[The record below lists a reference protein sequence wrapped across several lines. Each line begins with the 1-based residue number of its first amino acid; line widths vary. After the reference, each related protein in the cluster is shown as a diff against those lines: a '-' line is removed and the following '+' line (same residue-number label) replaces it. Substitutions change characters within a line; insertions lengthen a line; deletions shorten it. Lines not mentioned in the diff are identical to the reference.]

1 MTAITP
7 TLPLEHSTGHEAPA
21 GWVRRYVF
29 STDHKTIGLQ
39 YLFTGLAF
47 FALGGL
53 LAMLI
58 RWQLA
63 WPSDP
68 AHPVPVLGRLIG
80 WDQGVMPPDAYNVI
94 LTLHATV
101 MIFLVLIPLQVGAF
115 GNYLIPLK
123 IGARDMAFPFLNG
136 LSFWV
141 YLAAGAVLLAGVS
154 LPGGAAATGWT
165 AYPPISA
172 IPYNGTGYAAAGRGV
187 LGLLQVRGSTWPTL
201 PIAVNFATL
210 FLLFAYVTLHA
221 TGRAVVTVLTAAV
234 AAAVTVRGLQ
244 SVAFDGQ
251 SCWFVAVIVVGLS
264 STLGAINYITTI
276 LKMRCPGLT
285 MFRLPMTMWNLLI
298 TSVLVLLS
306 TPVLASVL
314 TMNLLDHHR
323 LTSFFEP
330 AGWVLS
336 NTVQPNAGGG
346 YVLLDPHL
354 FWFYSHPAVYIMILP
369 VFGMVSDILPTFS
382 RKPLFGY
389 RPMVYA
395 TATIAVLGFL
405 VWGHHMFQSG
415 MNPALGAGFAVAT
428 MAIAVPSGI
437 KTFNWLG
444 TLWGGTLHLT
454 VPMLNAC
461 AFVSLFV
468 IGGLSGIITAATPVD
483 AQLHMTYFIVAH
495 IHYVLFGGSTFGLFA
510 AIYFW
515 FPKMSGRMTS
525 ARWGY
530 VHTIVSYVAFNCVF
544 FPMHFLGLQ
553 GMPRR
558 VADYRGYTLFA
569 HLQPM
574 NQFISISAFVL
585 GLAQL
590 PFVVN
595 FVGSW
600 FFGRRAGPN
609 PWRSA
614 TMEWTDTTSPPA
626 AWNFDRI
633 PTVYRGPY
641 EYGDPAAAADFVPQS
656 AVGAGSPRPPR

>member
-1 MTAITP
+1 MTTAP
-7 TLPLEHSTGHEAPA
+7 PLLLDHAAGDESRP

-39 YLFTGLAF
+39 YLFAGLAF

-68 AHPVPVLGRLIG
+68 RHPVPVLGRLLG
-80 WDQGVMPPDAYNVI
+80 WNQGVMPPDAYNVI
-94 LTLHATV
+94 LTLHATT

-123 IGARDMAFPFLNG
+123 IGSRDMAFPFLNG
-136 LSFWV
+136 LSFWLYV
-141 YLAAGAVLLAGVS
+141 AGAAVLLAGVS
-154 LPGGAAATGWT
+154 LPGGAAAAGWT
-165 AYPPISA
+165 SYPPLSS
-172 IPYNGTGYAAAGRGV
+172 IPFNQTGYAAAGRGV
-187 LGLLQVRGSTWPTL
+187 ASVLQVRGGTWPTL
-201 PIAVNFATL
+201 PVVVNFAAL
-210 FLLFAYVTLHA
+210 SLLFGYVALATLPVWVA
-221 TGRAVVTVLTAAV
+221 PVAAVV
-234 AAAVTVRGLQ
+234 AAAVAVRGVQ
-244 SVAFDGQ
+244 VAAFDGQ
-251 SCWFVAVIVVGLS
+251 SCWFVALIVVGLS
-264 STLGAINYITTI
+264 SSLGAVNYITTI

-285 MFRLPMTMWNLLI
+285 LFRLPMTVWNLMI
-298 TSVLVLLS
+298 VSVLVLLS

-314 TMNLLDHHR
+314 TMQLLDHHG

-336 NTVQPNAGGG
+336 NTVQHNAGGG

-395 TATIAVLGFL
+395 TMAIAGLGFL

-415 MNPALGAGFAVAT
+415 MNPAMGAAFAVST
-428 MAIAVPSGI
+428 MVIAVPSGI
-437 KTFNWLG
+437 KTFSWLG
-444 TLWGGTLHLT
+444 TLWGGRLQMT

-468 IGGLSGIITAATPVD
+468 IGGMSGIITAATPID
-483 AQLHMTYFIVAH
+483 AQLHMTYFVVAH

-510 AIYFW
+510 GIYYW
-515 FPKMSGRMTS
+515 YPKMFGRLTS
-525 ARWGY
+525 PALGY

-558 VADYRGYTLFA
+558 VADYTGYTSFA

-590 PFVVN
+590 PLVVN
-595 FVGSW
+595 FFGSMVW
-600 FFGRRAGPN
+600 GRPAGGN
-609 PWRSA
+609 PWRA
-614 TMEWTDTTSPPA
+614 TTLEWTDTTSPPA

-641 EYGDPAAAADFVPQS
+641 EYGVPGAAGDFEPQS
-656 AVGAGSPRPPR
+656 MPTS

>member
-1 MTAITP
+1 MTTAP
-7 TLPLEHSTGHEAPA
+7 PLWLHDIADAHGRP
-21 GWVRRYVF
+21 GWVRRYLF

-39 YLFTGLAF
+39 YLFAGLAF
-47 FALGGL
+47 FTLGGG

-68 AHPVPVLGRLIG
+68 RHPVPVLGRLLG
-80 WDQGVMPPDAYNVI
+80 WDQGIMPPDAYNVI

-123 IGARDMAFPFLNG
+123 IGSRDMAFPVLNG
-136 LSFWV
+136 LSFWL
-141 YLAAGAVLLAGVS
+141 YLAGGAVLLAGVC
-154 LPGGAAATGWT
+154 LPGGGASAGWTSYPPLSSIPFNGGSNAAA
-165 AYPPISA
+165 A
-172 IPYNGTGYAAAGRGV
+172 RGL
-187 LGLLQVRGSTWPTL
+187 LGILQVRGGTWSSL
-201 PIAVNFATL
+201 PIAVNAVTL
-210 FLLFAYVTLHA
+210 FLLFAFIGWQLLPV
-221 TGRAVVTVLTAAV
+221 AVAVPTAAV
-234 AAAVTVRGLQ
+234 AAAAAVRALQ
-244 SVAFDGQ
+244 VVAFDGQ
-251 SCWFVAVIVVGLS
+251 SCWFVALIAIGFS
-264 STLGAINYITTI
+264 STLGAVNYITTI
-276 LKMRCPGLT
+276 LKQRCPGLT
-285 MFRLPMTMWNLLI
+285 LFRLPMTVWNLLI
-298 TSVLVLLS
+298 TSLLVLLA
-306 TPVLASVL
+306 TPVLAAAL
-314 TMNLLDHHR
+314 TMNLLDHHGI
-323 LTSFFEP
+323 TSFFEP

-336 NTVQPNAGGG
+336 ARVQANAGGG
-346 YVLLDPHL
+346 TVLLDPHL

-389 RPMVYA
+389 HAMVVA
-395 TATIAVLGFL
+395 TAAIAGLGFL

-415 MNPALGAGFAVAT
+415 MNPTMGAAFAVST
-428 MAIAVPSGI
+428 MLIAVPSGI
-437 KTFNWLG
+437 KTFNWLA

-468 IGGLSGIITAATPVD
+468 IGGLSGIITASTPID

-510 AIYFW
+510 GIYYW
-515 FPKMSGRMTS
+515 YPKMFGRMTNP
-525 ARWGY
+525 ALGY
-530 VHTIVSYVAFNCVF
+530 IHTIASYVAFNCVF

-558 VADYRGYTLFA
+558 VADYTGYTSFA

-574 NQFISISAFVL
+574 NQFITISAFVL

-590 PFVVN
+590 PLIVN
-595 FVGSW
+595 FFGSMIW
-600 FFGRRAGPN
+600 GPKAGNN
-609 PWRSA
+609 PWRA
-614 TMEWTDTTSPPA
+614 TTLEWTDATSPPA

-641 EYGDPAAAADFVPQS
+641 EYGNPSAAADFTPQS
-656 AVGAGSPRPPR
+656 LPDVGDGRP

>member
-1 MTAITP
+1 MTTAP
-7 TLPLEHSTGHEAPA
+7 PLWLHDIADAHGRP
-21 GWVRRYVF
+21 GWVRRYLF

-39 YLFTGLAF
+39 YLFAGLAF
-47 FALGGL
+47 FTLGGG

-68 AHPVPVLGRLIG
+68 RHPVPVLGRLLG
-80 WDQGVMPPDAYNVI
+80 WDQGIMPPDAYNVI

-123 IGARDMAFPFLNG
+123 IGSRDMAFPVLNG
-136 LSFWV
+136 LSFWL
-141 YLAAGAVLLAGVS
+141 YLAGGAVLLAGVC
-154 LPGGAAATGWT
+154 LPGGGASAGWTSYPPLSSIPFNGGSNAAA
-165 AYPPISA
+165 A
-172 IPYNGTGYAAAGRGV
+172 RGL
-187 LGLLQVRGSTWPTL
+187 LGILQVRGGTWSSL
-201 PIAVNFATL
+201 PIAVNAVTL
-210 FLLFAYVTLHA
+210 FLLFAFIGWQLLPV
-221 TGRAVVTVLTAAV
+221 AVAVPTAAV
-234 AAAVTVRGLQ
+234 AAAVAVRALQ
-244 SVAFDGQ
+244 VVAFDGQ
-251 SCWFVAVIVVGLS
+251 SCWFVALIAIGFS
-264 STLGAINYITTI
+264 STLGAVNYITTI
-276 LKMRCPGLT
+276 LKQRCPGLT
-285 MFRLPMTMWNLLI
+285 LFRLPMTVWNLLI
-298 TSVLVLLS
+298 TSLLVLLA
-306 TPVLASVL
+306 TPVLAAAL
-314 TMNLLDHHR
+314 TMNLLDHHGI
-323 LTSFFEP
+323 TSFFEP

-336 NTVQPNAGGG
+336 ARVQANAGGG
-346 YVLLDPHL
+346 TVLLDPHL

-389 RPMVYA
+389 HAMVVA
-395 TATIAVLGFL
+395 TAAIAGLGFL

-415 MNPALGAGFAVAT
+415 MNPTMGAAFAVST
-428 MAIAVPSGI
+428 MLIAVPSGI
-437 KTFNWLG
+437 KTFNWLA

-468 IGGLSGIITAATPVD
+468 IGGLSGIITASTPID

-510 AIYFW
+510 GIYYW
-515 FPKMSGRMTS
+515 YPKMFGRMTNP
-525 ARWGY
+525 ALGY
-530 VHTIVSYVAFNCVF
+530 IHTIASYVAFNCVF

-558 VADYRGYTLFA
+558 VADYTGYTSFA

-574 NQFISISAFVL
+574 NQFITISAFVL

-590 PFVVN
+590 PLIVN
-595 FVGSW
+595 FFGSMVW
-600 FFGRRAGPN
+600 GRKAGNN
-609 PWRSA
+609 PWRA
-614 TMEWTDTTSPPA
+614 TTLEWTNTTCPPA

-641 EYGDPAAAADFVPQS
+641 EYGDPNAADDFVPQS
-656 AVGAGSPRPPR
+656 AP

>member
-1 MTAITP
+1 MTVTAP
-7 TLPLEHSTGHEAPA
+7 LSLPDTHAV

-39 YLFTGLAF
+39 YLFAGLAF
-47 FALGGL
+47 FALGGG

-68 AHPVPVLGRLIG
+68 AHPVPVLGKLLG

-123 IGARDMAFPFLNG
+123 IGSRDMAFPFLNG
-136 LSFWV
+136 LSFWM
-141 YLAAGAVLLAGVS
+141 YLAGGAVLLAGVS
-154 LPGGAAATGWT
+154 LPGGG
-165 AYPPISA
+165 
-172 IPYNGTGYAAAGRGV
+172 AAAGWTSYPP
-187 LGLLQVRGSTWPTL
+187 LSSIALLQTRGTPWPAL
-201 PIAVNFATL
+201 PLAANFATL
-210 FLLFAYVTLHA
+210 FLLFAFVALHA
-221 TGRAVVTVLTAAV
+221 APLATAVGRAIFTAVV
-234 AAAVTVRGLQ
+234 AAAAAAVVVRLLQ
-244 SVAFDGQ
+244 LVAFDGQ
-251 SCWFVAVIVVGLS
+251 SCWFVALIVIGAS
-264 STLGAINYITTI
+264 STLGAVNYITTI
-276 LKMRCPGLT
+276 LKRRCPGLT
-285 MFRLPMTMWNLLI
+285 MFRLPMTVWNLLV
-298 TSVLVLLS
+298 TSLLVLFS
-306 TPVLASVL
+306 TPVLAGVL
-314 TMNLLDHHR
+314 VMNLLDHHG

-336 NTVQPNAGGG
+336 NVVQRNAGGG

-395 TATIAVLGFL
+395 TCAIAFLGFL

-415 MNPALGAGFAVAT
+415 MNPALGAGFAIAT
-428 MAIAVPSGI
+428 MFIAVPSAI

-444 TLWGGTLHLT
+444 TMWGGTLHLT

-468 IGGLSGIITAATPVD
+468 VGGLSGIITASTPID

-510 AIYFW
+510 GLYYW
-515 FPKMSGRMTS
+515 YPKMFGRMTS
-525 ARWGY
+525 PLLGY

-558 VADYRGYTLFA
+558 VADYTGYTSFA

-574 NQFISISAFVL
+574 NQFITISAFVL

-590 PFVVN
+590 PLVAN
-595 FVGSW
+595 
-600 FFGRRAGPN
+600 FFGSMIWGKRAGNN
-609 PWRSA
+609 PWRA
-614 TMEWTDTTSPPA
+614 TTLEWTDATSPPA
-626 AWNFDRI
+626 AHDFDRI

-641 EYGDPAAAADFVPQS
+641 EYGVPGAAADFSPQS
-656 AVGAGSPRPPR
+656 MA